1 MSQQKVKTILDDQK
15 FKLTAKPL
23 ESGARPPSLQLGTY
37 LNNPQITVFPNH
49 DNGSGCSVINAGL
62 DVNTFGMVLKSLEY
76 LIALQGEDQ
85 IEIENKRDIP
95 KEKRTDPKVTKQ
107 VVSKIQMGKE
117 ADGKVWI
124 SVLDNLKPNAPKIR
138 FYFGI
143 NYYHTIRSKSGLTPG
158 QFSQMQAAA
167 WVQNAHTFMSGILLD
182 NPNAEIDRAA
192 LAEKFGNK
200 GGGYGGNKGGNGG
213 GYAKKSYGGN
223 SGGNGGSGGGAP
235 ADEGFGGNF
244 DDDGGDW

>member
-15 FKLTAKPL
+15 FKLTAKPI
-23 ESGARPPSLQLGTY
+23 ESGARPPTLQLATY
-37 LNNPQITVFPNH
+37 FNNPQLTVFPNH
-49 DNGSGCSVINAGL
+49 DNGSGCTVINAGL
-62 DVNTFGMVLKSLEY
+62 DINTFGMVLKNLEY

-107 VVSKIQMGKE
+107 VVSKIQMGKDP
-117 ADGKVWI
+117 DGKVWI
-124 SVLDNLKPNAPKIR
+124 SVLDNVKPNAPKIR

-143 NYYHTIRSKSGLTPG
+143 NFYHTIRSKSGLTPG

-167 WVQNAHTFMSGILLD
+167 WVQNAHTFMAGILLN

-192 LAEKFGNK
+192 IAEKFGNK
-200 GGGYGGNKGGNGG
+200 GGGYGGNKGGNNYGG
-213 GYAKKSYGGN
+213 GKKSYGGN
-223 SGGNGGSGGGAP
+223 SNSNSGGAEP
-235 ADEGFGGNF
+235 ADDGFGGNF
-244 DDDGGDW
+244 DDDDGDW

>member
-1 MSQQKVKTILDDQK
+1 MTQQKVKTILDDQK
-15 FKLTAKPL
+15 FKLTAKPI
-23 ESGARPPSLQLGTY
+23 ESGARPPTLQLGTY
-37 LNNPQITVFPNH
+37 FNNPQITVFPNH
-49 DNGSGCSVINAGL
+49 DNGSGVSVIGAGL
-62 DVNTFGMVLKSLEY
+62 DINTFGLVLKSLEY
-76 LIALQGEDQ
+76 LITLQGEDQ

-124 SVLDNLKPNAPKIR
+124 SVLDNVKPNAPKIR

-167 WVQNAHTFMSGILLD
+167 WVHTAHTFMSGILLN

-192 LAEKFGNK
+192 IAEKFGNK
-200 GGGYGGNKGGNGG
+200 GGGYGGNKNSSYGG
-213 GYAKKSYGGN
+213 GKKSYGNSN
-223 SGGNGGSGGGAP
+223 SGGGTGGGAAP
-235 ADEGFGGNF
+235 ADEGFGGSF
-244 DDDGGDW
+244 DDDDGDW